1 MIPLIQGSHSPN
13 VMKKWTSTAANE
25 ATINSSWEVATDIF
39 AGILSTSII
48 TGTLMMPPPMP
59 KKAAMK
65 PATTAIPAAKPV
77 KPVKPDPRT
86 ADPRTPDPRAP
97 GDDSAAAPRAI
108 PTQRKSDADAA
119 TDKLNAPAE
128 DEPQRRGTSGLSAQ
142 DLLRR
147 EGRLK

>member
-1 MIPLIQGSHSPN
+1 MPPAQPRKEREIESWLGDLRGAGDSSGAGPAAPAPPLAPPPRASAQPTRTLSDQGSGASAP
-13 VMKKWTSTAANE
+13 
-25 ATINSSWEVATDIF
+25 
-39 AGILSTSII
+39 
-48 TGTLMMPPPMP
+48 
-59 KKAAMK
+59 
-65 PATTAIPAAKPV
+65 TTAIPAAKPVKPV

-97 GDDSAAAPRAI
+97 GDDSAAATRAI